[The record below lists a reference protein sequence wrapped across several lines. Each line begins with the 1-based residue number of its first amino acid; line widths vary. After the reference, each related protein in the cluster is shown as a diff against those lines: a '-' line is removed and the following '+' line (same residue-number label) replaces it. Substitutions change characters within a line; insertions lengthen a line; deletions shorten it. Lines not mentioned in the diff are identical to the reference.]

1 MNDGPQLRIRYWG
14 TTGTLARSLSPSEV
28 TDKLAAAIQHLLDEG
43 ALSEMVSGR
52 PDLPTIRRHLETHLP
67 LYIRSTYGGNSTC
80 VEVQTPDEL
89 LILDCGSGFRDLGR
103 ELVQRWNA
111 PGFSGSRSGH
121 ILLTHAHVDH
131 IAAIPFVEP
140 LYNPANHFT
149 LCAPQAVL
157 DSLEA
162 VFGEKSR
169 LTRIYVP
176 TNYVEM
182 SGIREFR
189 AIVPGEEFTIG
200 QTRVMAYRLNH
211 PGGCVAYRLTRG
223 GRTMVFAT
231 DHEHTEVPDPA
242 LAEFARDADLLYI
255 DAHYLQ
261 AEYDGSIGIGKGLP
275 ASHHGWG
282 HSTIEAAVTTAAA
295 AGARLLH
302 LGHHEPARD
311 DAELHWIEQLADR
324 LLTEALRAAGRPA
337 DSCRTQ
343 LAREELVVEV

>member
-1 MNDGPQLRIRYWG
+1 MDPGPQLRIRYWG
-14 TTGTLARSLSPSEV
+14 VTGTLARSLSPSDV
-28 TDKLAAAIQHLLDEG
+28 TDKVAAAIQHLLDEETLG
-43 ALSEMVSGR
+43 ELVARR
-52 PDLPTIRRHLETHLP
+52 PDLPTIRRHLESHLP
-67 LYIRSTYGGNSTC
+67 LYLRSTYGGNSTC

-103 ELVQRWNA
+103 ELVRRWNA
-111 PGFSGSRSGH
+111 PGFNGRRSGH
-121 ILLTHAHVDH
+121 ILLTHSHVDH

-189 AIVPGEEFTIG
+189 PIVPGEEFTIG

-231 DHEHTEVPDPA
+231 DHEHTEVPDLA
-242 LAEFARDADLLYI
+242 LADFARDADLLYI

-261 AEYDGSIGIGKGLP
+261 AEYDGTIGIGKSPP

-282 HSTIEAAVTTAAA
+282 HSTIEAAVVTAAA
-295 AGARLLH
+295 AGVRLLH

-311 DAELHWIEQLADR
+311 DAELHGIEQLAER
-324 LLTEALRAAGRPA
+324 LLAEALGKAGRPT
-337 DSCRTQ
+337 DSCRVQ
-343 LAREELVVEV
+343 MAREELDVEI